1 MWRLIDLAGLTELS
15 MVLSS
20 GGLVRYILVA
30 CATFIYFLSAGFLP
44 DRLFVSIEVMKEE
57 EKI

>member
-1 MWRLIDLAGLTELS
+1 MPERMDWKIIILA
-15 MVLSS
+15 
-20 GGLVRYILVA
+20 A

-44 DRLFVSIEVMKEE
+44 DRLFVSIEVVKEE

>member
-1 MWRLIDLAGLTELS
+1 MPERMDWRII
-15 MVLSS
+15 
-20 GGLVRYILVA
+20 ILVA